1 MIQAPTKSINQNFTK
16 MKKIFLLAAS
26 FLAIVVTKAQTDSPA
41 AKKQK
46 TFIASVTT
54 MDGSSLKGPL
64 SAVNDTQLILK
75 TNNHSLHVP
84 AENLKSFTLK
94 RKHSVARG
102 ALIGFGIGAA
112 AGIII
117 GLASGDDPVMTY
129 PNPNEDPL
137 GLGTMMVAVNNAFAM
152 TAGEKAIAG
161 GLALGAT
168 GAIVGTIIG
177 AVAKKKFII
186 GGKKEKFH
194 DLQGEI
200 MMKLV
205 KK

>member
-1 MIQAPTKSINQNFTK
+1 
-16 MKKIFLLAAS
+16 MKKILLVATCTIVIS
-26 FLAIVVTKAQTDSPA
+26 FLKAQTDSTVG
-41 AKKQK
+41 KKQK
-46 TFIASVTT
+46 EFIASVTT
-54 MDGSSLKGPL
+54 LDGRTLKGSL

-75 TNNHSLHVP
+75 ANHTQLSVP

-94 RKHSVARG
+94 RKHSVRRG

-117 GLASGDDPVMTY
+117 GLASGDDPKMSY
-129 PNPNEDPL
+129 PNANEDPF
-137 GLGTMMVAVNNAFAM
+137 GLGTMVVAMNNAFAM
-152 TAGEKAIAG
+152 TAGEKAVAG
-161 GLALGAT
+161 GLGLGAT

-177 AVAKKKFII
+177 AVAKKKFTI

-194 DLQGEI
+194 DLQVEI

-205 KK
+205 NK

>member
-1 MIQAPTKSINQNFTK
+1 
-16 MKKIFLLAAS
+16 MKKLFLVAACS
-26 FLAIVVTKAQTDSPA
+26 ITITFLQAQTDSTT

-46 TFIASVTT
+46 IFIASVTT
-54 MDGSSLKGPL
+54 MDSKSLKGSL

-75 TNNHSLHVP
+75 ANNQQLVVP
-84 AENLKSFTLK
+84 AENLKSFTVK
-94 RKHSVARG
+94 RKHSALKG
-102 ALIGFGIGAA
+102 ALIGFGVGAA

-117 GLASGDDPVMTY
+117 GLASGNDPVAAY
-129 PNPNEDPL
+129 PDPNDDPL
-137 GLGTMMVAVNNAFAM
+137 GIGTMAAAFSNSFAM
-152 TAGEKAIAG
+152 TAGQKAVAG
-161 GLALGAT
+161 GLGLGAT

-194 DLQGEI
+194 DLQGEL
-200 MMKLV
+200 MTKLI

>member
-1 MIQAPTKSINQNFTK
+1 
-16 MKKIFLLAAS
+16 MKKMILIAACS
-26 FLAIVVTKAQTDSPA
+26 LTVAILQAQADSA
-41 AKKQK
+41 AEKKQK
-46 TFIASVTT
+46 VFIASVTT
-54 MDGSSLKGPL
+54 MDSKLLKGSL
-64 SAVNDTQLILK
+64 SAVNDSQLVLQAY
-75 TNNHSLHVP
+75 NNQLSVP

-94 RKHSVARG
+94 RKHSVRRG

-117 GLASGDDPVMTY
+117 GLVSGNDPVMSY

-137 GLGTMMVAVNNAFAM
+137 GFGTMAVAMNNAFAM
-152 TAGEKAIAG
+152 TAGQKAVAC
-161 GLALGAT
+161 GLGLGAT
-168 GAIVGTIIG
+168 GALVGTIIG

-205 KK
+205 NK

>member
-1 MIQAPTKSINQNFTK
+1 
-16 MKKIFLLAAS
+16 MKGIFLAACCS
-26 FLAIVVTKAQTDSPA
+26 IVIASSQAQKDSA
-41 AKKQK
+41 VERKQK
-46 TFIASVTT
+46 IFIASVMT
-54 MDGSSLKGPL
+54 MDGKSLRAPL

-75 TNNHSLHVP
+75 TNTNQLSVP
-84 AENLKSFTLK
+84 AENVKSFTLK
-94 RKHSVARG
+94 RKNSVRRG

-117 GLASGDDPVMTY
+117 GLASGDDPVMSY

-137 GLGTMMVAVNNAFAM
+137 GLGTMMAAMNNAFAM
-152 TAGEKAIAG
+152 TAGQKAIAG
-161 GLALGAT
+161 GLGLGAT

-177 AVAKKKFII
+177 AVAKKKFTI

-205 KK
+205 TK

>member
-1 MIQAPTKSINQNFTK
+1 
-16 MKKIFLLAAS
+16 MKKIFLTAACS
-26 FLAIVVTKAQTDSPA
+26 VLIVLSKAQTDSTA
-41 AKKQK
+41 EKSQK
-46 TFIASVTT
+46 VFVASVTT
-54 MDGSSLKGPL
+54 MEGKIIKAPL
-64 SAVNDTQLILK
+64 SAVNDTQLVLK
-75 TNNHSLHVP
+75 TKKRQLVVP

-94 RKHSVARG
+94 RKNSALKG

-112 AGIII
+112 AGVII
-117 GLASGDDPVMTY
+117 GLASGDDPVMSY
-129 PNPNEDPL
+129 PDPYNDPFL
-137 GLGTMMVAVNNAFAM
+137 IGSMAVAMNNAFAM

-161 GLALGAT
+161 GLGLGAT

-177 AVAKKKFII
+177 AVAKKKFTI

>member
-1 MIQAPTKSINQNFTK
+1 
-16 MKKIFLLAAS
+16 MKKIVLLMAACS
-26 FLAIVVTKAQTDSPA
+26 LTVALLQAQTDSA
-41 AKKQK
+41 AEKKQK
-46 TFIASVTT
+46 IFIASVTT
-54 MDGSSLKGPL
+54 MDKKLLKGYL
-64 SAVNDTQLILK
+64 SAVNDTQLVLK
-75 TNNHSLHVP
+75 TKNDQLSVP
-84 AENLKSFTLK
+84 AENLKSFTIK
-94 RKHSVARG
+94 RKNSVLKG

-112 AGIII
+112 AGIVI
-117 GLASGDDPVMTY
+117 GLASGDDPKMAY
-129 PNPNEDPL
+129 PDPNDDPL
-137 GLGTMMVAVNNAFAM
+137 GIGTMATALNNAFAM
-152 TAGEKAIAG
+152 TAGQKAVAG
-161 GLALGAT
+161 GLGLGAT

>member
-1 MIQAPTKSINQNFTK
+1 
-16 MKKIFLLAAS
+16 MKKIFLLATCTIVIS
-26 FLAIVVTKAQTDSPA
+26 FLKAQTESPVEN
-41 AKKQK
+41 KHKE
-46 TFIASVTT
+46 FIASVTT
-54 MDGSSLKGPL
+54 LDGRTLKGSL

-75 TNNHSLHVP
+75 ANSTPLTVP
-84 AENLKSFTLK
+84 AENLQSFTLR
-94 RKHSVARG
+94 RKHSVRRG

-117 GLASGDDPVMTY
+117 GLASGNDPKMAY

-137 GLGTMMVAVNNAFAM
+137 GIGTMVAGLNNTFAM
-152 TAGEKAIAG
+152 TAGEKAVVG
-161 GLALGAT
+161 GLGLGAT

-177 AVAKKKFII
+177 AVAKKKFTI

-205 KK
+205 NK

>member
-1 MIQAPTKSINQNFTK
+1 
-16 MKKIFLLAAS
+16 MKKILLVATCTIVIS
-26 FLAIVVTKAQTDSPA
+26 FLKAQTDSTVG
-41 AKKQK
+41 KKQK
-46 TFIASVTT
+46 EFIASVTT
-54 MDGSSLKGPL
+54 LDGRTLKGSL

-75 TNNHSLHVP
+75 ANHTQLSVP

-94 RKHSVARG
+94 RKHSVRRG

-117 GLASGDDPVMTY
+117 GLASGDDPKMSY
-129 PNPNEDPL
+129 PNANEDPF
-137 GLGTMMVAVNNAFAM
+137 GLGTMVVAMNNAFAM
-152 TAGEKAIAG
+152 TAGEKAVAG
-161 GLALGAT
+161 GLGLGAT

-177 AVAKKKFII
+177 AVAKKKFTI

-200 MMKLV
+200 LMKLV
-205 KK
+205 NK

>member
-1 MIQAPTKSINQNFTK
+1 
-16 MKKIFLLAAS
+16 MKKIFLAAAS
-26 FLAIVVTKAQTDSPA
+26 SLFIVVSQAQTEPTTVT
-41 AKKQK
+41 KQK
-46 TFIASVTT
+46 PFIASVTT
-54 MDGSSLKGPL
+54 MDGNSFKGSL

-75 TNNHSLHVP
+75 TNDHQLHVP
-84 AENLKSFTLK
+84 AETVKSFTLK
-94 RKHSVARG
+94 RKHSVGRG

-137 GLGTMMVAVNNAFAM
+137 GLGTMMVAMNNAFAM

-161 GLALGAT
+161 GLGLGAT

-186 GGKKEKFH
+186 GGKKERFH

-200 MMKLV
+200 MTKLV